1 MARSA
6 IFAFVAVAVLAL
18 AFVPSP
24 ASAQSNIPSWA
35 ANCPSFNPASGCGCA
50 PNCLP
55 TKPMYNCT
63 LPPGVLRSVNALF
76 PEGSTPDPSLLGN
89 LAPIKIFF
97 NQRSNINFT
106 FVTEGA
112 GYRNQFGYFLYNQ
125 TNINLPGVAWNF
137 TTVFPDVSF
146 PDTGCLRS
154 GYTVYAGVVPANT
167 YLGFWVTA
175 DGYNGG
181 TDRWVSF
188 TDGTNNLKNVD
199 NKNHTGFV
207 YLSDLN
213 TTLFGFEDLNGLGD
227 KDYNDVMFTFATD
240 GIIDLSQI
248 PRYEGGLI
256 QTCRVGVI
264 APQDYLEYKCQ
275 QWALLSPPSGASCN
289 SFLQPPSGWTFA
301 LNSSEVLEM
310 LNFAGTNTF
319 TRTLGS
325 LGCAVVPIS
334 LADGSFANY
343 TASGTVCAADP
354 APTMSRFGT
363 SNCFAV
369 PCAHRL
375 LVKGSAVASCT
386 VNTFEF
392 CDPSVS
398 GRVTSRV
405 PSSIPVP
412 GDVVYPSTQTYP
424 STTNVYLTK
433 GGINLNLNV
442 SVLLKSPLQGGVAAD
457 LYIMLDMVN
466 SFSKDRDYLSQALIE
481 FYNEITNPDTIG
493 FDYPN
498 IGFGTFRRS
507 SAGVVTFTNNC
518 PLNPDVTTIKDCI
531 AGVSFNNLPDST
543 DVQNIPAAYSQAMS
557 AMNGQFRSFAYK
569 MIIIIT
575 DNPSVTSTTFADT
588 EIQYNVVPMFYLP
601 NPTSTN
607 AANYTVQSNMLPL
620 ARRITGTIRS
630 GSSSNL
636 RSDRLQNWY
645 QSLPPLVKALVQN
658 VTLSRMINNAG
669 NTIPNTFLRTIA
681 APYDVSALPAAQQ
694 YNTFN
699 RQVTVGW
706 PSSLNADLATFP
718 IRTTVTVMGFGTTDI
733 MVYTNRAPTAPD
745 TPVTTDEDVPIT
757 FTIAASDIDNNLLR
771 VRFLNRTNSAL
782 GVLATDGGVTV
793 ALNTY
798 YNTTTFKFT
807 PAANANGVAVLAF
820 DVSDGCAASA
830 IRLLTITVRPVND
843 PPTARNFTIYVSENS
858 ATVTNVFDIL
868 FNSSVINDIDNPVDS
883 LLLTVL
889 TVPDIA
895 LGDLREPTSSTL
907 IRSSFDLGLNRR
919 LTYTPAAYQDGTSS
933 FNYRVSDGSLSADAT
948 VTIVIVDARWPPVL
962 SVVPNPI
969 TANTGT
975 TASITITVNDPDGRK
990 ASYGETAFLRVS
1002 AINLHGSNKVSV
1014 PTGTPDI
1021 LPSGANM
1028 DWTTAAAVSTAG
1040 TYSWTATWSAFN
1052 PNTPQNFT
1060 LVAVDAQGKVS
1071 NSVVV
1076 RLIVSGNQPPYAVNH
1091 TASITLAED
1100 TSFGPFTLQGSDD
1113 DGKGMAPAL
1122 EEWRTLQIQFPGLP
1136 RFGSLRFAAGTVVT
1150 STTTRFNVSIYGSLN
1165 TAAQTSAFQFI
1176 YTPVPDYNGPDS
1188 FTYVF
1193 FDVQEGS
1200 SITYTT
1206 TITVTPVNDRPTTSN
1221 FTVTMNEYVVAA
1233 SPVVTPVNEFSA
1245 FDADTGDVLSLV
1257 LRSIPARGKLKFN
1270 GVQIVNSAI
1279 PFNVGGV
1286 ANWATA
1292 LTYEPPFLEYSDPDG
1307 SVYSSFLFQV
1317 CDNSG
1322 VAATNCSVTSMVSLI
1337 VNFVNTPPLSE
1348 SFDVY
1353 TPENTPVS
1361 FSIDVRDP
1369 DLRHPDSVLFAIVTS
1384 LGVRNKGTLYLCAQ
1398 MNSACELTVD
1408 RLNQPISAPRTLW
1421 YMPALDDF
1429 SPDASS
1435 PSATLTFQVGDDTV
1449 NTAFTYTIRV
1459 FVDFVNDPPEW
1470 LAATTYNIDEDTN
1483 LNLFTLTPSNWYD
1496 DLLRVPSNQN
1506 NPPVPVVSFSV
1517 LSIPSRG
1524 SLSLCRANGTC
1535 FVVTSD
1541 MLPATSDDSLGRI
1554 LFRPEANEWA
1564 NNYGQFVFALKDS
1577 GIPYGPSKSLNVT
1590 ITVNVISVNDPPVFQ
1605 ALDFTTIAQGGD
1617 GPVLNEDSKV
1627 QLTWRLTDIDSL
1639 PEDLVTR
1646 VRTSQFSRAG
1656 WNVFSCINDGFAGC
1670 SRGAVITNS
1679 TDNFKE
1685 PVLRYETRSTGCN
1698 YRPGYPI
1705 ASFDDCYAEFTFE
1718 FEPEKNRYQIPFI
1731 QLAFVGFDQIDEAD
1745 PSQTVISVLPV
1756 NDAPFIYAPPLISP
1770 AAGVVEMQILDDTER
1785 PTADAPF
1792 VLPAVSADL
1801 KTKGVFVWDIDSSRG
1816 AVLLLTAEI
1825 IDGDGEFVP
1834 TRQLGCNQTSDYV
1847 WECRNTLTV
1856 LNKYLRTS
1864 TFKIGADAGYTEA
1877 TVRWTINDLGNTS
1890 PENNVTEL
1898 SASTTTRFVY
1908 TKLPEIA
1915 GTPPGNNTLTLAA
1928 GIAAAAGLILIAL
1941 LAWRLRNALKAPD
1954 DKYFEVATSPLSVA
1968 PTNPLFKPQFQERQ
1982 NPLYNASK

>member
-1 MARSA
+1 
-6 IFAFVAVAVLAL
+6 
-18 AFVPSP
+18 
-24 ASAQSNIPSWA
+24 
-35 ANCPSFNPASGCGCA
+35 
-50 PNCLP
+50 
-55 TKPMYNCT
+55 
-63 LPPGVLRSVNALF
+63 
-76 PEGSTPDPSLLGN
+76 
-89 LAPIKIFF
+89 
-97 NQRSNINFT
+97 
-106 FVTEGA
+106 
-112 GYRNQFGYFLYNQ
+112 
-125 TNINLPGVAWNF
+125 
-137 TTVFPDVSF
+137 
-146 PDTGCLRS
+146 
-154 GYTVYAGVVPANT
+154 
-167 YLGFWVTA
+167 
-175 DGYNGG
+175 
-181 TDRWVSF
+181 
-188 TDGTNNLKNVD
+188 
-199 NKNHTGFV
+199 
-207 YLSDLN
+207 
-213 TTLFGFEDLNGLGD
+213 
-227 KDYNDVMFTFATD
+227 MFTFATD
-240 GIIDLSQI
+240 GIIDLTQI
-248 PRYEGGLI
+248 PRYQGGLI

-289 SFLQPPSGWTFA
+289 SFLQPPAGWTFA

-310 LNFAGTNTF
+310 LNFAGGNTF
-319 TRTLGS
+319 SRTLGS

-343 TASGTVCAADP
+343 TSSGVVCGAEP

-363 SNCFAV
+363 TNCFAV

-386 VNTFEF
+386 INSFEF

-412 GDVVYPSTQTYP
+412 GDVVYASTQTYP
-424 STTNVYLTK
+424 SGTNVYLTK
-433 GGINLNLNV
+433 GGIDLSLNV
-442 SVLLKSPLQGGVAAD
+442 SVLLKSTLQGGIASD

-466 SFSKDRDYLSQALIE
+466 AYSKDRDYLSNALIE
-481 FYNEITNPDTIG
+481 FYNEVTNPSTIG

-498 IGFGTFRRS
+498 IGFGTFRS
-507 SAGVVTFTNNC
+507 TAGVVSFTNNC

-531 AGVSFNNLPDST
+531 AGVSFSNLPDSN
-543 DVQNIPAAYSQAMS
+543 DVQNIPSAYTQAMS
-557 AMNGQFRSFAYK
+557 ALNGQFRSFAYK
-569 MIIIIT
+569 MVVIIT
-575 DNPSVTSTTFADT
+575 DNPSVTSTAFANS

-630 GSSSNL
+630 NSNTNL
-636 RSDRLQNWY
+636 RGDRLQNWH
-645 QSLPPLVKALVQN
+645 QSLPALIKALVQN
-658 VTLSRMINNAG
+658 ITLSRMINNAG

-694 YNTFN
+694 SNTFN
-699 RQVTVGW
+699 RLVTVGW
-706 PSSLNADLATFP
+706 PNTLNADLATFP

-733 MVYTNRAPTAPD
+733 VVYTNRAPTAPD

-771 VRFLNRTNSAL
+771 VRFLNRTNAAL
-782 GVLATDGGVTV
+782 GTLATDAGVTA

-798 YNTTTFKFT
+798 YNTTTFRFT
-807 PAANANGVAVLAF
+807 PAANLNGVAVLAF
-820 DVSDGCAASA
+820 DVSDGCATSA
-830 IRLLTITVRPVND
+830 VRLLTLTVRPVND
-843 PPTARNFTIYVSENS
+843 PPTARNFVVYVSEND
-858 ATVTNVFDIL
+858 ATVANVFNIL

-889 TVPDIA
+889 TVPDTN
-895 LGDLREPTSSTL
+895 LGDLREPISNTL
-907 IRSSFDLGLNRR
+907 IRSSYDLGLNRR
-919 LTYTPAAYQDGTSS
+919 LTYTPLAYQDGTSS

-948 VTIVIVDARWPPVL
+948 VTIIIVDARWPPVL
-962 SVVPNPI
+962 SVVPNPV
-969 TANTGT
+969 TANTAT
-975 TASITITVNDPDGRK
+975 TTSITITVNDPDGLK

-1002 AINLHGSNKVSV
+1002 AINLHGTNKVSV

-1028 DWTTAAAVSTAG
+1028 DWTSAAAVTTAG
-1040 TYSWTATWSAFN
+1040 TYTWTATWSAFN

-1060 LVAVDAQGKVS
+1060 LVAVDAQGRTSPAVL
-1071 NSVVV
+1071 V
-1076 RLIVSGNQPPYAVNH
+1076 RLIVSGNQPPYAVLHPATIN
-1091 TASITLAED
+1091 LPED

-1113 DGKGMAPAL
+1113 DGKAAAVNL
-1122 EEWRTLQIQFPGLP
+1122 QEWRTLQIQLAVLP
-1136 RFGSLRFAAGTVVT
+1136 RFGSLAFESAKRAAGAPLT
-1150 STTTRFNVSIYGSLN
+1150 STTTRYNVTTSGFLN
-1165 TAAQTSAFQFI
+1165 TTLETSAFHFY
-1176 YTPVPDYNGPDS
+1176 YTPVPDFNGADS
-1188 FTYVF
+1188 FSYVF
-1193 FDVQEGS
+1193 FDAQEGS

-1206 TITVTPVNDRPTTSN
+1206 IVTVTPVNDRPTTSN
-1221 FTVTMNEYVVAA
+1221 FTVTMNEFVNAQ
-1233 SPVVTPVNEFSA
+1233 SRVVTPVNEFSA
-1245 FDADTGDVLSLV
+1245 FDADTGDVLSLIITT
-1257 LRSIPARGKLKFN
+1257 LPARGALKYN
-1270 GVQIVNSAI
+1270 GVQIVGSSL
-1279 PFNVGGV
+1279 PLNVGGV
-1286 ANWATA
+1286 ANWASA
-1292 LTYEPPFLEYSDPDG
+1292 LTFEPPFLEYSDPDG
-1307 SVYSSFLFQV
+1307 SVYASFLFKV

-1322 VAATNCSVTSMVSLI
+1322 VAATNCSSNAMVSLI
-1337 VNFVNTPPLSE
+1337 VNFVNTPPLSQG
-1348 SFDVY
+1348 FDVY

-1361 FSIDVRDP
+1361 FSIDIRDP
-1369 DLRHPDSVLFAIVTS
+1369 DLRHPDSVLFAVVTS
-1384 LGVRNKGTLYLCAQ
+1384 LGVRNKGSLYLCAQ

-1408 RLNQPISAPRTLW
+1408 RLNQPINAPRTLW
-1421 YMPALDDF
+1421 YKPALDDF

-1435 PSATLTFQVGDDTV
+1435 PSATLTFQVGDDSV

-1483 LNLFTLTPSNWYD
+1483 LNLFTLAPSNWYD

-1506 NPPVPVVSFSV
+1506 NPSVPVVSYTV
-1517 LSIPSRG
+1517 LSIPTRG

-1541 MLPATSDDSLGRI
+1541 MLPATTDDSLGRI

-1564 NNYGQFVFALKDS
+1564 NNYGQFVFSLTDS
-1577 GIPYGPSKSLNVT
+1577 GIPYGPSKSINVT
-1590 ITVNVISVNDPPVFQ
+1590 VTVNVVSVNDRPIFQ
-1605 ALDFTTIAQGGD
+1605 AIDFTTIAQGGD
-1617 GPVLNEDSKV
+1617 GPVLNEDGKV

-1656 WNVFSCINDGFAGC
+1656 WNVFSCVNDGFAGC
-1670 SRGAVITNS
+1670 VRSGMITNS

-1685 PVLRYETRSTGCN
+1685 AVMRYETRSTGCN

-1705 ASFDDCYAEFTFE
+1705 TSFEECYAEFTFE

-1731 QLAFVGFDQIDEAD
+1731 QLAFIGYDQIDEAD
-1745 PSQTVISVLPV
+1745 PSSTILSVLPV
-1756 NDAPFIYAPPLISP
+1756 NDAPYVYAPALVSP
-1770 AAGVVEMQILDDTER
+1770 AAGVVEMNILDDTER
-1785 PTADAPF
+1785 PTSDAPF
-1792 VLPAVSADL
+1792 VLPSVSADL
-1801 KTKGVFVWDIDSSRG
+1801 KSKGVFVWDIDASRG
-1816 AVLLLTAEI
+1816 AVLLFTAEI
-1825 IDGDGEFVP
+1825 IDGDGQFVP
-1834 TRQLGCNQTSDYV
+1834 TAQLGCNQTSDYV

-1856 LNKYLRTS
+1856 LNRYLRTS
-1864 TFKIGADAGYTEA
+1864 TFRIGADAGYTEA

-1915 GTPPGNNTLTLAA
+1915 GAPPGNNTLTLAA

-1982 NPLYNASK
+1982 NPLYNANAAK